1 MKDAGNLDRLVQIRK
16 PVTQQTASGQVRH
29 ILVAHRTCY
38 AHRLASQ
45 NKTGGER
52 YEADQL
58 VEVRDVQWIVRAT
71 DVPIDATM
79 VLTYG
84 DTSYWITKVEEFQL
98 KNRPSRNAFLLINT
112 ELRDNE

>member
-1 MKDAGNLDRLVQIRK
+1 MKDAGNLDRLVVIRK
-16 PVTQQTASGQVRH
+16 AVSQQTASGQMRH
-29 ILVAHRTCY
+29 MYITQRTCY

-45 NKTGGER
+45 NRTGGER

-58 VEVRDVQWIVRAT
+58 VEVRDVQWIIRAT
-71 DVPIDATM
+71 DAPVDASM

-84 DTSYWITKVEEFQL
+84 NYTYWITKVEEFQL
-98 KNRPSRNAFLLINT
+98 KNRPSRNSFLLLNT